1 MNVKRIFG
9 CVLVAVSLFAC
20 SPDEGKGGLASIEG
34 KVMIQNINALFEK
47 SGKPYVAV
55 DEDVYISYGSTDYV
69 DDKES
74 TSSAGVFKFSNLTK
88 GEYTVYV
95 YSDDTI
101 SNVKNPKIAFSQK
114 VSLEGKKDEAQLS
127 DFIIYKHVDYDDG
140 NGVVKGNVKLL
151 NYLASTYTYSVA
163 AQEESVYLQF
173 ENDDEILER
182 YRTDALGNFKIGN
195 LIPGKYKLFVY
206 SDSRIPSAS
215 YGDSIQVRHF
225 EIIDNSSEVVLDT
238 LTIKSYK

>member
-1 MNVKRIFG
+1 
-9 CVLVAVSLFAC
+9 
-20 SPDEGKGGLASIEG
+20 
-34 KVMIQNINALFEK
+34 MIQNINALFEK

-114 VSLEGKKDEAQLS
+114 VSLEGKKDEAKLN
-127 DFIIYKHVDYDDG
+127 DFVIYKHVDYDDG
-140 NGVVKGNVKLL
+140 DGVVKGNVKQL
-151 NYLASTYTYSVA
+151 NYLNSTYTYSVA

-173 ENDDEILER
+173 ENDEEILER